1 MNRIFSIFICIL
13 LVGIPSVL
21 KSQTAKHTVGVNFLR
36 LTDLSI
42 IGDISN
48 IQTGFSPTLGLTY
61 QFALKQNANVR
72 FAYAK
77 DRKYMKSNGFF
88 SDFTELSERRMLSI
102 GIQAPLNPKKTLS
115 WVIILDGYAT
125 TGSLTSNNN
134 MGRNTSTPIIAPW
147 QGVYHNEYIFD
158 EFGLQVGLGKTVQLS
173 KAISFTIESAAM
185 FGERHQTDTKNQR
198 TSIFSVAHFNPVSRF
213 SLNYSFK

>member
-77 DRKYMKSNGFF
+77 DRKYLKSTGFF
-88 SDFTELSERRMLSI
+88 GNFSELSERRMYSV
-102 GIQAPLNPKKTLS
+102 GIQAPLKPKKTLS
-115 WVIILDGYAT
+115 WVLILDGYAT
-125 TGSLTSNNN
+125 TGSLTSHNSI
-134 MGRNTSTPIIAPW
+134 GRNTFSPIISPW
-147 QGVYHNEYIFD
+147 EGVYHNAYTFN
-158 EFGLQVGLGKTVQLS
+158 EFGLQLGLGKTVQLS

-185 FGERHQTDTKNQR
+185 FGEQHLTETKNLR
-198 TSIFSVAHFNPVSRF
+198 SSIFSVAHFNPVSRF
-213 SLNYSFK
+213 SVNYSLK

>member
-77 DRKYMKSNGFF
+77 DRKYLKSTGFF
-88 SDFTELSERRMLSI
+88 GNFSELSERRMYSV
-102 GIQAPLNPKKTLS
+102 GIQAPLKPKKN
-115 WVIILDGYAT
+115 V
-125 TGSLTSNNN
+125 
-134 MGRNTSTPIIAPW
+134 
-147 QGVYHNEYIFD
+147 V
-158 EFGLQVGLGKTVQLS
+158 LGTY
-173 KAISFTIESAAM
+173 T
-185 FGERHQTDTKNQR
+185 
-198 TSIFSVAHFNPVSRF
+198 
-213 SLNYSFK
+213 